1 MPQQFTET
9 LTTNI
14 TPAMKQELRARA
26 KARGVPQSVIIR
38 EALRLFINTNGEN
51 ANLDTS
57 ALVQKIEEAVE
68 ETEQAIAEAA
78 TEQRELSAIAF
89 YMSGT
94 QLIQSSVTR
103 SNLDTDDQKRSPTQH
118 MQTTLKRA
126 AKLLPSIHQTVQ
138 TKAHRVWVEAT
149 GDAGY
154 SEPLTDLKARQTD
167 HNAADKDL
175 NDHLDPAQDQADA
188 KES

>member
-14 TPAMKQELRARA
+14 TPAMKKELRARA
-26 KARGVPQSVIIR
+26 NARGVPQSVIIR

-68 ETEQAIAEAA
+68 QTERAIAEAT
-78 TEQRELSAIAF
+78 TEQRELSAVQF

-103 SNLDTDDQKRSPTQH
+103 SNLDTGDTKRSPTQYIQH
-118 MQTTLKRA
+118 TLKRA
-126 AKLLPSIHQTVQ
+126 AKLLPSMHQTVQ
-138 TKAHRVWVEAT
+138 TKAHQTWVEAT
-149 GDAGY
+149 GDKSY
-154 SEPLTDLKARQTD
+154 SEPLTDLKARQAENRT
-167 HNAADKDL
+167 HDKSL
-175 NDHLDPAQDQADA
+175 TDHLDPAQDEPDSGEA
-188 KES
+188 